1 MNTVVEQMLKK
12 YKLTTYEDYEN
23 ALKEIVQ
30 KLVLLS
36 LWRSKFYEKAAFY
49 GGSALHIF
57 YGLNRFSED
66 LDFSLIKPNHDF
78 DLDYYLRFVQKE
90 LNGFGFSFDFEK
102 KIKSRST
109 GIDSA
114 FLRGDSIR
122 NFLNINADGLVS
134 KIGVEGKIVRIK
146 LEIDIDP
153 PEGAVYEMK
162 TLLSPIPF
170 QVKLFRP
177 QCLFAGKLH
186 AILCRNWKNRVKGR
200 DYYDFVWF
208 IGEKIQC
215 DIGYLKTK
223 LIKTGTWSPTEVLTK
238 EKMIKIL
245 TDQFKR
251 IDFDMAKNDVRPFIE
266 DQNSLDLWCVDFFI
280 RIANSIDF
288 I

>member
-1 MNTVVEQMLKK
+1 MNSVVEQMLKK

-66 LDFSLIKPNHDF
+66 LDFSLIKPNHNF
-78 DLDYYLRFVQKE
+78 DLGYYLRFVQKE

-102 KIKSRST
+102 KSKYRST

-114 FLRGDSIR
+114 FLKGDTIE
-122 NFLNINADGLVS
+122 NFLNLNPDELVP
-134 KIGVEGKIVRIK
+134 KIGVKGKIVRIK

-153 PEGAVYEMK
+153 PEGAGYEVK

-170 QVKLFRP
+170 QVKLFKP
-177 QCLFAGKLH
+177 QYLFAGKLH

-208 IGEKIQC
+208 IGEKIPC
-215 DIGYLKTK
+215 DIEYLKTK
-223 LIKTGTWSPTEVLTK
+223 LIKSRVWRPTEALTGDK
-238 EKMIKIL
+238 IIEIL
-245 TDQFKR
+245 TDQFRK
-251 IDFDMAKNDVRPFIE
+251 IDFDMTKNDVKPFIE

-280 RIANSIDF
+280 DIANKMNF
-288 I
+288 V